1 MGNGKAREAIRIEHP
16 RRITYN
22 KIYGK
27 RISTYQNNEQEKLRM
42 KMLKVAAALVAVS
55 AAIFLLW
62 FLIFG
67 RVPFDGDA
75 SSVAESNVHEELVAV
90 LSQESFHTA
99 PDTLYYSVTN
109 NGGTPVG
116 VFRHA
121 SIERL
126 VDGEWRVLKMNLKNS
141 NIADSDDMWY
151 CSEIKPRE
159 TYSNWI
165 FLKAYGNMF
174 KRGEYRLVVELFPY
188 TEGSINGFTEHV
200 CSEGCEHIYMTAGF
214 KVK

>member
-1 MGNGKAREAIRIEHP
+1 
-16 RRITYN
+16 
-22 KIYGK
+22 
-27 RISTYQNNEQEKLRM
+27 M
-42 KMLKVAAALVAVS
+42 KMLKVAAALVAVL

-75 SSVAESNVHEELVAV
+75 SPVAESNVHDELAAA
-90 LSQESFHTA
+90 LSQESFGTA

-126 VDGEWRVLKMNLKNS
+126 VDGQWRVLKMNLKNS

-151 CSEIKPRE
+151 CSEIKPGER
-159 TYSNWI
+159 TATGFFSKRTATCSSTANTALLSSFFLMPKAASTASRSMSAPRAASI
-165 FLKAYGNMF
+165 F
-174 KRGEYRLVVELFPY
+174 
-188 TEGSINGFTEHV
+188 I
-200 CSEGCEHIYMTAGF
+200 
-214 KVK
+214 